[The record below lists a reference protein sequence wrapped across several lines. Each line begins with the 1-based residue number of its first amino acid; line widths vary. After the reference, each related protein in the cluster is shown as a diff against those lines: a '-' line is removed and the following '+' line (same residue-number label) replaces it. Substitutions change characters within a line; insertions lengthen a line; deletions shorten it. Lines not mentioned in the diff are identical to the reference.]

1 MTVPWGAKKCRMP
14 DGYSGCSTLFYPKD
28 YPTTSVSVYETSR
41 SHTGEGGKVY
51 SHPHRQFIFPKS
63 SVTSA
68 VDNQLHG
75 VQSFQKT

>member
-1 MTVPWGAKKCRMP
+1 MP
-14 DGYSGCSTLFYPKD
+14 DRYSVYSTIREQKAD
-28 YPTTSVSVYETSR
+28 YPTKSVSVYETSR
-41 SHTGEGGKVY
+41 RQTGEGGKVY

-75 VQSFQKT
+75 VEYFKKKT